1 MYYDFF
7 GLERP
12 PFKITP
18 DTAFFFEGGN
28 RGATLDALL
37 YAIAQGEGIIKV
49 TGEVGSG
56 KTMLC
61 RVVLN
66 RLDQNVDVV
75 YLANPSVAPD
85 EILHA
90 IAFELA
96 IRLPADTSRV
106 EVLHALQSYLVSR
119 HAKGHQVVLFVEEA
133 QRMPLET
140 LEEIRLLSNLETGE
154 HKLLQIVL
162 FGQPELDVN
171 LRQQHIRQ
179 LRERITC
186 SFDLSPLSAPEIAE
200 YLAFRLRAAG
210 YHGPALF
217 SQPVVDLIAQA
228 SKGLTRRVNIIADKA
243 LLAAFA
249 DGTHTVTARHVRS
262 AIADS
267 EFSRGGPSLAA
278 TARRLPRAWRIA
290 GGIALLVAA
299 AAAAAWLVWPPRQQ
313 VSDAPGE
320 PEVAATATWAP
331 PGTPPTN
338 PPPAAPESAGPAPAD
353 AMPGATVGPKP
364 VRREAVASATS
375 EGVPRTAFGRTRSL
389 AQWMSMGAQRLRD
402 APPDGYTIQLMA
414 GADADYLQTYL
425 SALTDSVESDMLI
438 VYRSSQSASGLHSVV
453 YGAFSGFSEA
463 VRALDSLPPELSR
476 YRPYVRSLRVVRAE
490 SEAAAGVGVD

>member
-1 MYYDFF
+1 MYYEYF

-96 IRLPADTSRV
+96 IRMPADTSRV
-106 EVLHALQSYLVSR
+106 EVLHALQSFLVSR

-171 LRQQHIRQ
+171 LRQPYIRQ

-186 SFDLSPLSAPEIAE
+186 SFDLSPLSAAEIAE

-217 SQPVVDLIAQA
+217 SRPVVDIIAQA

-267 EFSRGGPSLAA
+267 EFSRGSPSLAA
-278 TARRLPRAWRIA
+278 TARGLPRVWRIA
-290 GGIALLVAA
+290 GSIVLLLAA
-299 AAAAAWLVWPPRQQ
+299 AAAVAWLAWPQR
-313 VSDAPGE
+313 E
-320 PEVAATATWAP
+320 PASEATAESETVAQQP
-331 PGTPPTN
+331 PAAQPS
-338 PPPAAPESAGPAPAD
+338 PPPAAAPEPAGVAPQGAAAAGRSQPAS
-353 AMPGATVGPKP
+353 
-364 VRREAVASATS
+364 REAVVPTTPGNAFPRGTSARAR
-375 EGVPRTAFGRTRSL
+375 PL
-389 AQWMSMGAQRLRD
+389 AQWISMGAQRLRD
-402 APPDGYTIQLMA
+402 APTDGYTIQLMA
-414 GADADYLQTYL
+414 GAGADYLQTYL

-438 VYRSSQSASGLHSVV
+438 VYRSLESASGLHSVV
-453 YGAFSGFSEA
+453 YGTFTGFSEA